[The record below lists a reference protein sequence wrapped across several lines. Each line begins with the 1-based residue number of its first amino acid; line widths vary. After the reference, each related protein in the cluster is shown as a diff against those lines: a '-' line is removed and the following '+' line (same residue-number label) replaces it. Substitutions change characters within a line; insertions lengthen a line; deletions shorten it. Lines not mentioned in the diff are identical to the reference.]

1 MHDCSDC
8 LEEDLCLPHIAGD
21 YFCLFWKSLTG
32 SDTFRIHCLKFQVAK
47 YQPIVGSTY
56 CLASSGLKS
65 FLNGLVGYSQSTAWD
80 YLVIG
85 LVVWNNLICHTNA
98 NWKTNQFDGSVFY
111 RSARKYFVRFILLQ
125 VIEKLPYPKNYA
137 PLTDEVMKAMKACR
151 G

>member
-65 FLNGLVGYSQSTAWD
+65 FLNGLDWSFGITLFATRTP
-80 YLVIG
+80 IG
-85 LVVWNNLICHTNA
+85 RLI
-98 NWKTNQFDGSVFY
+98 SLIVFY